1 MRECRFSGIPAATR
15 VLRKFAAEVTMKAF
29 RSRPSI
35 MSNRPDEDKKA
46 ELEICNLRLSFGG
59 VVAVRDVDLTV
70 HTGELMA
77 VIGPN
82 GAGKT
87 SLLNCITG
95 FYRPQ
100 QGKIIFNGR
109 DITHLHT
116 HQLVGVGVGRTFQN
130 IELFPGMTVLA
141 NMTLARHIHC
151 RYSFWRS
158 CLFSPKVREE
168 EIRHRQVLEEI
179 IDFLEMQS
187 IRKQTV
193 GSLPYGMMK
202 RVELGRALALE
213 PRLLILDEPFA
224 GMNLEEKEDMVRFL
238 LELNGRWGLTM
249 ILVEHDM
256 SIVMS
261 ISRRVMVLNF
271 GEKLGEGTPEEINAD
286 PEVIKAYLGDART
299 MD

>member
-1 MRECRFSGIPAATR
+1 
-15 VLRKFAAEVTMKAF
+15 MKAF

-35 MSNRPDEDKKA
+35 ISSRLEEDKKA
-46 ELEICNLRLSFGG
+46 ELEIKSLHLSFGG
-59 VVAVRDVDLTV
+59 VVAVKDIDLNV

-95 FYRPQ
+95 FYHSQKGR
-100 QGKIIFNGR
+100 IIFNDQ

-116 HQLVGVGVGRTFQN
+116 HELVGIGIGRTFQN

-151 RYSFWRS
+151 HYSFISS
-158 CLFSPKVREE
+158 CLFSPSVKNE
-168 EIRHRQVLEEI
+168 EIRHRQILEEI

-187 IRKQTV
+187 IRKKTV

-238 LELNGRWGLTM
+238 LELNQTWGLTM

-261 ISRRVMVLNF
+261 IAQRIMVLNF
-271 GEKLGEGTPEEINAD
+271 GEKLGEGSPDEISNH
-286 PEVIKAYLGDART
+286 PEVIKAYLGDVESL
-299 MD
+299 

>member
-1 MRECRFSGIPAATR
+1 
-15 VLRKFAAEVTMKAF
+15 MKAF

-35 MSNRPDEDKKA
+35 MINRREEDKKA
-46 ELEICNLRLSFGG
+46 ELTIQNLRLSFGG
-59 VVAVRDVDLTV
+59 VIAVKDVDLKV

-77 VIGPN
+77 IIGPN

-95 FYRPQ
+95 FYRAQ
-100 QGKIIFNGR
+100 QGKIIFNGK
-109 DITHLHT
+109 DITNLHT
-116 HQLVGVGVGRTFQN
+116 HQLVGVGIGRTFQN

-151 RYSFWRS
+151 QYSFIRS
-158 CLFSPKVREE
+158 CIFSGSVKKE
-168 EIRHRQVLEEI
+168 EIRHRQILEEI

-187 IRKQTV
+187 IRKKTV

-224 GMNLEEKEDMVRFL
+224 GMNMEEKEDMVRFL
-238 LELNGRWGLTM
+238 LELNQRWGLTM

-261 ISRRVMVLNF
+261 IAQRIMVLNF
-271 GEKLGEGTPEEINAD
+271 GEKLGEGSAEEISANPD
-286 PEVIKAYLGDART
+286 VIKAYLGEAEAL
-299 MD
+299 

>member
-1 MRECRFSGIPAATR
+1 
-15 VLRKFAAEVTMKAF
+15 MKAF
-29 RSRPSI
+29 RGRPSI
-35 MSNRPDEDKKA
+35 MANRRKEDQKA
-46 ELEICNLRLSFGG
+46 ELEIHSLRLSFGG
-59 VVAVRDVDLTV
+59 VVAVKDVDLTV
-70 HTGELMA
+70 NTGELMA

-95 FYRPQ
+95 YYRPQ
-100 QGKIIFNGR
+100 QGKIIFNGK
-109 DITHLHT
+109 DITHLPAHE
-116 HQLVGVGVGRTFQN
+116 LVRVGIGRTFQN

-151 RYSFWRS
+151 HYSFLKS
-158 CLFSPKVREE
+158 CVFSSAVKKE
-168 EIRHRQVLEEI
+168 EIRHRQILEEI

-193 GSLPYGMMK
+193 GSLPYGMQK

-213 PRLLILDEPFA
+213 PRLLVLDEPFA

-238 LELNGRWGLTM
+238 LELNQQWGLTM

-261 ISRRVMVLNF
+261 ICRRIMVLNF
-271 GEKLGEGTPEEINAD
+271 GEKIGEGTAQDISSN
-286 PEVIKAYLGDART
+286 PEVVKAYLGEGEGL
-299 MD
+299 

>member
-1 MRECRFSGIPAATR
+1 
-15 VLRKFAAEVTMKAF
+15 MKAF
-29 RSRPSI
+29 RGRLSI
-35 MSNRPDEDKKA
+35 VNDRQEEDKKA
-46 ELEICNLRLSFGG
+46 ELAIKNLRLSFGG
-59 VVAVRDVDLTV
+59 VVAVKDVDLDV
-70 HTGELMA
+70 HTGELMSI
-77 VIGPN
+77 IGPN

-95 FYRPQ
+95 FYHPQ
-100 QGKIIFNGR
+100 QGQIIFNGR
-109 DITHLHT
+109 DITNLHT
-116 HQLVGVGVGRTFQN
+116 HELVSVGIGRTFQN

-151 RYSFWRS
+151 NYSFLNS
-158 CLFSPKVREE
+158 CLFSPSVRKE
-168 EIRHRQVLEEI
+168 EIRHRQILEEI
-179 IDFLEMQS
+179 IDFLEMQP
-187 IRKQTV
+187 IRKKTV

-238 LELNGRWGLTM
+238 LELNQTWGLTM

-261 ISRRVMVLNF
+261 ISKRVMVLNF
-271 GEKLGEGTPEEINAD
+271 GEKLGEGTPTEISNH
-286 PEVIKAYLGDART
+286 PEVIKAYLGDVET
-299 MD
+299 L

>member
-1 MRECRFSGIPAATR
+1 
-15 VLRKFAAEVTMKAF
+15 MKAF
-29 RSRPSI
+29 RGRPSI
-35 MSNRPDEDKKA
+35 MINRPLEFKKA
-46 ELEICNLRLSFGG
+46 ELEIKNLQLSFGG
-59 VVAVRDVDLTV
+59 VTAVKDVDLNV

-77 VIGPN
+77 IIGPN

-95 FYRPQ
+95 FYHPQ
-100 QGKIIFNGR
+100 KGQIIFNGE
-109 DITHLHT
+109 DITDLHT
-116 HQLVGVGVGRTFQN
+116 HQLVEVGIGRTFQN

-151 RYSFWRS
+151 HYSFVS
-158 CLFSPKVREE
+158 ACFFSPIVKKE
-168 EIRHRQVLEEI
+168 EIRHRQILEEI

-187 IRKQTV
+187 IRKKTV

-238 LELNGRWGLTM
+238 LELNQKWGLTM

-256 SIVMS
+256 SIVMN
-261 ISRRVMVLNF
+261 ISKRIMVLNF
-271 GEKLGEGTPEEINAD
+271 GEKIGEGSAEEISGH
-286 PEVIKAYLGDART
+286 PEVIKAYLGDTAT
-299 MD
+299 I